1 VNLSGFIYEN
11 FVVGYLIMD
20 ILRYDKT
27 EEPGFEDIMFAA
39 TGKPTYTVGRHEVYT
54 MPQEEVDFARGVLIQ
69 NPGL

>member
-1 VNLSGFIYEN
+1 
-11 FVVGYLIMD
+11 MD